1 MYRKDMHIHF
11 VGIGGI
17 GMSGIAEVLKKRGYT
32 VSGCDASTRSTQL
45 DHLADIGCSIS
56 VGHSPDHVETADV
69 VVYSTMVSQKNDEIQ
84 RALARK
90 IPVIPRALMLA
101 ELMRTKYSVAIS
113 GAHGKTTTTSMI
125 AHILIEAQLDP
136 TVLVGGVLK
145 NISTHAHHGRGDIIV
160 AEACESD
167 RSFLLL
173 NPTMAVVTNIDLE
186 HLETYTDINDIKQ
199 TFKNFLA
206 RIPFYGCAVV
216 CSDNE
221 HVRSILP
228 LPHVRTIT
236 YGFNEKAEI
245 KGTITDSTSFGTTFN
260 VTLQK
265 PDQEAVELGSISL
278 PIPGNHNVL
287 NALASIALAREHNVP
302 FDVIAMALA
311 EFKGVERRFEHKGIW
326 NGVQVFDDYGHH
338 PTEIDVTLTTAES
351 KTKNKVHV
359 LFEPHRFSR
368 TYKLFDEFV
377 EVLSKHTIESLFV
390 LDIYGAFETPIPGL
404 NSTLLVDAIRKK
416 CPNLAIYYTP
426 SYQDALT
433 AVMREKEKFCE
444 GDFLMTIGAGRVYR
458 VGEALALNKEV
469 LD

>member
-1 MYRKDMHIHF
+1 MHIHF

-17 GMSGIAEVLKKRGYT
+17 GMSGIAEILKKRGYI
-32 VSGCDASTRSTQL
+32 VSGCDASTKSKQL
-45 DHLADIGCSIS
+45 DHLTEIGCSIS
-56 VGHSPDHVETADV
+56 VGHAPDHVENADV
-69 VVYSTMVSQKNDEIQ
+69 VVYSTMVSMKNDEIQ
-84 RALARK
+84 RALARR
-90 IPVIPRALMLA
+90 IPVIPRAVMLA
-101 ELMRTKYSVAIS
+101 ELMRTKYSVAVS

-125 AHILIEAQLDP
+125 SHILIEADLDP
-136 TVLVGGVLK
+136 TVVVGGVLK

-186 HLETYTDINDIKQ
+186 HLETYADLNDIKQ

-221 HVRSILP
+221 HIRSILP
-228 LPHVRTIT
+228 LPHIRTIT
-236 YGFNEKAEI
+236 YGFNEKAEMRGI
-245 KGTITDSTSFGTTFN
+245 ITDSSSFGTTFD
-260 VTLQK
+260 VILQE
-265 PDQEAVELGSISL
+265 PDKEARHLGSIHL
-278 PIPGNHNVL
+278 NIPGNHNVL
-287 NALASIALAREHNVP
+287 NALASLTIAREHNIS
-302 FDVIAMALA
+302 FEAIASAL
-311 EFKGVERRFEHKGIW
+311 ESFKGVERRFEHKGTW

-338 PTEIDVTLTTAES
+338 PTEIDVTLTTAEN
-351 KTKNKVHV
+351 KTGNKVHV

-377 EVLSKHTIESLFV
+377 EVLSRHNIATLFV

-416 CPNLAIYYTP
+416 RPDINIQYTP

-433 AVMREKEKFCE
+433 AVMNKKETFNE

-458 VGEALALNKEV
+458 VGEALALNKEM